1 MRLPKPPAAIPFG
14 RPESNRRNAQ
24 LSTGPRTT
32 EGKRRSSQNAFRHG
46 LYSKQLV
53 TPDECAAELDEL
65 RATLRREHAPASTI
79 EEILVDDL
87 AQHFWRLRRFREM
100 EARVWQPD
108 SNLFTPATLA
118 LLARH
123 LASAE
128 RSFFR
133 TLAAL
138 TKLQQARGFVPQK
151 QPAAA
156 AATATTSWISPPKT
170 TSTPRL
176 SSAST
181 SLPLA
186 SFPHF
191 TGKQLHQPPVRKP
204 KRHPKA
210 AEPHHEEAG
219 PNLAPGHACV

>member
-65 RATLRREHAPASTI
+65 RATLRREHAPASTT

-156 AATATTSWISPPKT
+156 AATDQLDFTAEDDAHSATGF
-170 TSTPRL
+170 R
-176 SSAST
+176 
-181 SLPLA
+181 
-186 SFPHF
+186 
-191 TGKQLHQPPVRKP
+191 LHQPPLGFVP
-204 KRHPKA
+204 PLHGQTTPSTTCS
-210 AEPHHEEAG
+210 EAKT
-219 PNLAPGHACV
+219 PPQSS

>member
-65 RATLRREHAPASTI
+65 RATLRREHAPASTT

-156 AATATTSWISPPKT
+156 AATDQLDFTAEDDAHSATEFRP
-170 TSTPRL
+170 
-176 SSAST
+176 
-181 SLPLA
+181 
-186 SFPHF
+186 
-191 TGKQLHQPPVRKP
+191 HQPPLGFVP
-204 KRHPKA
+204 PLHGQTTPSTTCS
-210 AEPHHEEAG
+210 EAKT
-219 PNLAPGHACV
+219 PPQSS

>member
-53 TPDECAAELDEL
+53 TPGECAAELDEL

-156 AATATTSWISPPKT
+156 AATDQLDFTAEDDEHSATEFRP
-170 TSTPRL
+170 
-176 SSAST
+176 
-181 SLPLA
+181 
-186 SFPHF
+186 
-191 TGKQLHQPPVRKP
+191 HQPPLGFVP
-204 KRHPKA
+204 PL
-210 AEPHHEEAG
+210 HEQPTPSPADPEAKTI
-219 PNLAPGHACV
+219 LLD

>member
-65 RATLRREHAPASTI
+65 RATLRREHAPASTT

-156 AATATTSWISPPKT
+156 AATDQLDFTAEDDAHSATEF
-170 TSTPRL
+170 R
-176 SSAST
+176 
-181 SLPLA
+181 
-186 SFPHF
+186 
-191 TGKQLHQPPVRKP
+191 LHQPPLGFVP
-204 KRHPKA
+204 PLHGQTTPSTTCS
-210 AEPHHEEAG
+210 EAKT
-219 PNLAPGHACV
+219 PPQSS